1 MTARRTMAVL
11 HSVGIEFW
19 LPLPF
24 LGILFWYGG
33 NLMAQQVMS
42 CSYATVNQI
51 QADTQLEMKLS
62 VPVVLIQAEVDKS
75 LGVTS
80 VAVRTSDSTLSK
92 LEFKYP
98 ETEIKNIETIIAQEL
113 GMSIASVRKLTRY
126 KIIN

>member
-1 MTARRTMAVL
+1 MTARRAMALL
-11 HSVGIEFW
+11 HSLGIEFW

-24 LGILFWYGG
+24 LAILFWYGG

-42 CSYATVNQI
+42 RSYATVNQL

-62 VPVVLIQAEVDKS
+62 VPVVLIQVEVNKG
-75 LGVTS
+75 LGVS
-80 VAVRTSDSTLSK
+80 YVAVKTTDSTLSK

-98 ETEIKNIETIIAQEL
+98 ETEIKSIEKMIAQEL
-113 GMSIASVRKLTRY
+113 GITIASVRKLTRY

>member
-11 HSVGIEFW
+11 HSLGIEFW

-33 NLMAQQVMS
+33 NFMAQQVMS
-42 CSYATVNQI
+42 RSYATVNQL

-62 VPVVLIQAEVDKS
+62 VPVVLIQVEVDKS
-75 LGVTS
+75 LGVSS
-80 VAVRTSDSTLSK
+80 VAVKTTDSTLSK

-98 ETEIKNIETIIAQEL
+98 ETEIKNIETMIVEEL
-113 GMSIASVRKLTRY
+113 GMPAASVRKLTRY